1 MLLTRQS
8 VKKDTI
14 KNELNLTGTSVSF
27 DNISLTIDESSDSTI
42 SEEVPCILGGVDVT
56 LSVKSDF
63 DVGISVELAR
73 VISTF
78 DLLGG

>member
-1 MLLTRQS
+1 MKR
-8 VKKDTI
+8 
-14 KNELNLTGTSVSF
+14 NELESIGTSVSLE
-27 DNISLTIDESSDSTI
+27 DVALTVDESSNSAI

-56 LSVKSDF
+56 LPVKSDF
-63 DVGISVELAR
+63 DVGISVEFAR